1 LTIISEFAN
10 NSTVHEPSGGAAYD
24 RLFAAL
30 SHATRRQ
37 ILITLY
43 FEGGAM
49 GAGDIARMFSH
60 AWPTTSRHL
69 QVLEDA
75 GLVTTQRHG
84 RTRTYLLNRER
95 IDLATQW
102 LNWFARPLSD
112 HDPAPEGTP

>member
-10 NSTVHEPSGGAAYD
+10 NSTVHEPPDGAAYD

-49 GAGDIARMFSH
+49 GAGDIARMFEH

-75 GLVTTQRHG
+75 GLVTTRRQG
-84 RTRTYLLNRER
+84 RSRTYLLDLER
-95 IDLATQW
+95 IDLATRW
-102 LNWFARPLSD
+102 LNWFAKPLSE
-112 HDPAPEGTP
+112 HQSAPEGKP